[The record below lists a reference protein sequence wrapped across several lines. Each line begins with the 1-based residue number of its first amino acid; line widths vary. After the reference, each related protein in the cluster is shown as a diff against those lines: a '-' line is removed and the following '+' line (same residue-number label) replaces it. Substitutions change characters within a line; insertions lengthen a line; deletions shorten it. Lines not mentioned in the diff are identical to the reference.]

1 MATYTKSSRV
11 LLIHCQLLVLTE
23 CLPSLLPVRTDIV
36 NGSLDEAF
44 IPNSL
49 KIALVISLLKSNLN
63 TEDFRI
69 SVQFLIFPFL
79 LNWLRNG
86 LWQLC
91 ICCIDL
97 LAALQEEVLW
107 ASISMKMTV
116 RFIFR
121 LTLFH
126 LLLLWKSKG
135 AYKMMQ
141 LGCIEQRWTWWW
153 QDRAS
158 GHWIA

>member
-1 MATYTKSSRV
+1 M

-23 CLPSLLPVRTDIV
+23 CLPSLLRVRTDIV
-36 NGSLDEAF
+36 NRSLDEAF

-69 SVQFLIFPFL
+69 AVLFLIFPFL

-86 LWQLC
+86 SWQFC
-91 ICCIDL
+91 IYCIDLL
-97 LAALQEEVLW
+97 LAALQEEMMW
-107 ASISMKMTV
+107 ASISMQMTV

-121 LTLFH
+121 FTLFH
-126 LLLLWKSKG
+126 LLLLWKLKG
-135 AYKMMQ
+135 AYKIMQ

-153 QDRAS
+153 QDRAF